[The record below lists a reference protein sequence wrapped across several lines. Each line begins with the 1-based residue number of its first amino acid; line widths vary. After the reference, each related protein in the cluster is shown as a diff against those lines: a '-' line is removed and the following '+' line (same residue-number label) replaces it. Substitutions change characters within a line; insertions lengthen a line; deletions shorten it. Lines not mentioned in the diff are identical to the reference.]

1 MKAYYVLLTTKT
13 VPIQSSKS
21 KHKLGSQYIR
31 ATTYYGKQRQ
41 HAQQC
46 KIKYKLGEGGLAEI
60 DASE

>member
-21 KHKLGSQYIR
+21 KHKLGKWS
-31 ATTYYGKQRQ
+31 AHKSHYYGKQRQ
-41 HAQQC
+41 HALQC
-46 KIKYKLGEGGLAEI
+46 EIKHKLGEGGLAEI